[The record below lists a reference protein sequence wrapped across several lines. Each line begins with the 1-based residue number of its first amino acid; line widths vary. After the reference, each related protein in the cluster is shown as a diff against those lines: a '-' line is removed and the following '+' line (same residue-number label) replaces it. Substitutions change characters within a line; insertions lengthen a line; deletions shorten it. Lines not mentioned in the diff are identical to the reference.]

1 VARAPALILRFSHDD
16 RLVRDLAAAWIDGTS
31 AVAIDEAAD
40 REWRVFY
47 SNAAAR
53 SAARATLEPSCR
65 AHGIS
70 LDDLDVDDEDW
81 ARRSQARLK
90 AIRVGQIVIAPPWD
104 LPTYAVGDDALTV
117 IVIEPS
123 AGFGT
128 GHHASTRLC
137 LLALQRLDLAGRSV
151 IDVGTGSG
159 VLAIAAA
166 KLGASRVTGIDTDPD
181 AIGSALDNVGR
192 NSVNVELQVA
202 GVASFDGAF
211 DVVLANLTAA
221 WLRRLA
227 PELLAL
233 SPDGKFVLAGLQNSE
248 KATVLTAF
256 SGSAEV
262 IDDLEEEGW
271 SALILA
277 K

>member
-1 VARAPALILRFSHDD
+1 VTAPALQLRFAHDD
-16 RLVRDLAAAWIDGTS
+16 PLARDLVAAWIDGTD
-31 AVAIDEAAD
+31 AIAIDEAGD

-47 SNAAAR
+47 ADPGAR
-53 SAARATLEPSCR
+53 SAARAMLESSCR
-65 AHGIS
+65 ARGIA
-70 LDDLDVDDEDW
+70 LNELDVDDEDW

-90 AIRVGQIVIAPPWD
+90 AIRAGNIVVAPPWD
-104 LPTYAVGDDALTV
+104 LPASAVGSDAPAV

-151 IDVGTGSG
+151 LDVGTGSG

-166 KLGASRVTGIDTDPD
+166 KLGAVRVAGIDTDPD
-181 AIGSALDNVGR
+181 AVGSARDNVGR
-192 NSVNVELQVA
+192 NSVNVELKVA
-202 GVASFDGAF
+202 DVATFGGAF
-211 DVVLANLTAA
+211 DVVVANLTAA

-227 PELLAL
+227 PRLLAL
-233 SPDGKFVLAGLQNSE
+233 SSSGPFLLAGLQTSE
-248 KATVLTAF
+248 KAAVLSEF
-256 SGSAEV
+256 EGSADV
-262 IDDLEEEGW
+262 IDDLEEDGW

>member
-1 VARAPALILRFSHDD
+1 LPSAPALILRFSHDN
-16 RLVRDLAAAWIDGTS
+16 RLVRDLAAAWVDDTA
-31 AVAIDEAAD
+31 AVAIDEAGD

-53 SAARATLEPSCR
+53 GAARAVLEPSCR

-70 LDDLDVDDEDW
+70 LDDLDVHDEDW
-81 ARRSQARLK
+81 ARRSQAQLK
-90 AIRVGQIVIAPPWD
+90 AVRVGKIVVAPPWD
-104 LPTYAVGDDALTV
+104 TPTSTAGEDSPTV

-128 GHHASTRLC
+128 GHHASTRLSI
-137 LLALQRLDLAGRSV
+137 LALQRLDLAGRSV

-166 KLGASRVTGIDTDPD
+166 KLGAARVTGIDTDPD

-192 NSVNVELQVA
+192 NSVNVELRVA
-202 GVASFDGAF
+202 DVASFDGTF

-227 PELLAL
+227 AQLLAL
-233 SPDGKFVLAGLQNSE
+233 SPNGRFVLAGLQTTE
-248 KATVLTAF
+248 KAAVLTAF
-256 SGSAEV
+256 SGSTDV

-271 SALILA
+271 SALIFA
-277 K
+277 R

>member
-1 VARAPALILRFSHDD
+1 LTAPALILCFSHEDP
-16 RLVRDLAAAWIDGTS
+16 LARDLAAAWIDGTA
-31 AVAIDEAAD
+31 AVAIDETGD

-53 SAARATLEPSCR
+53 SAARAILEPSCR
-65 AHGIS
+65 AHGIT
-70 LDDLDVDDEDW
+70 LDAVDVDDEDW
-81 ARRSQARLK
+81 ARRSQAQLK
-90 AIRVGQIVIAPPWD
+90 AIRAGNIVVAPPWD
-104 LPTYAVGDDALTV
+104 LPASGGGSDSPTV

-137 LLALQRLDLAGRSV
+137 LLALQRLELAGRSV

-166 KLGASRVTGIDTDPD
+166 KLGAVRVTGIDTDPD
-181 AIGSALDNVGR
+181 AVGSARDNVGR
-192 NSVNVELQVA
+192 NSVNVDLQVA
-202 GVASFDGAF
+202 DVASFDGAF
-211 DVVLANLTAA
+211 DVVVSNLTAA

-227 PELLAL
+227 PRLLAL
-233 SPDGKFVLAGLQNSE
+233 SPDGPFVLAGLQASE
-248 KATVLTAF
+248 KADVLEAF
-256 SGSAEV
+256 EGSAEL